1 MMDITKNKDNSVAFY
16 IRVMGLILALLC
28 ANTAFAEPNWPTGPV
43 KIILHTKAGGSSD
56 VFMRT
61 LAKSLEPQIGE
72 SVVVIN
78 SPGGGGAS
86 QLARL
91 TSSAPDGQTLGINTL
106 THLTGMLTNLKGTFS
121 KDDLSWIASTQK
133 EAMLLFVR
141 SDSDINNLNDMFEKI
156 KETGEPINVG
166 GFGPVGSMQNI
177 GVSMLEN
184 AAETDL
190 NWVAFNSTPDII
202 AALLGG
208 HIDVGVSNLG
218 ATRQYFESDRIR
230 GLGVLASERLDALPD
245 MATFTEQGYNV
256 DNNWVQVRGMIGPAD
271 MPIELQQKIADAF
284 HQAMRTDEYQKFVK
298 AAGFENSWMG
308 PKEYSKFVYRI
319 SDVAESELKQAGVIE

>member
-1 MMDITKNKDNSVAFY
+1 MVRS
-16 IRVMGLILALLC
+16 IRAMGLLLALSIV
-28 ANTAFAEPNWPTGPV
+28 NTAFAESDWPTGPV
-43 KIILHTKAGGSSD
+43 KVILHTKAGGSSD

-86 QLARL
+86 QLARI
-91 TSSAPDGQTLGINTL
+91 TSSDPDGQTLGINTL

-121 KDDLSWIASTQK
+121 KDDLSWIASTQE

-141 SDSDINNLNDMFEKI
+141 SDSDINNLNDMLEKTL
-156 KETGEPINVG
+156 ETEKPINVG

-218 ATRQYFESDRIR
+218 ATEQFFESGRIK
-230 GLGVLASERLDALPD
+230 GLGVLASKRLDALPN
-245 MATFTEQGYNV
+245 MATFTEQGYDV
-256 DNNWVQVRGMIGPAD
+256 DNNWVQVRGIIGPDD
-271 MPIELQQKIADAF
+271 MPMELQQKIADAF
-284 HQAMRTDEYQKFVK
+284 HKAMRTDEYQEFVR

-308 PKEYSKFVYRI
+308 PSEYSNFVYRI
-319 SDVAESELKQAGVIE
+319 SDVAENELKQAGVID

>member
-1 MMDITKNKDNSVAFY
+1 MDNTKRTKNCIISY
-16 IRVMGLILALLC
+16 IKVVGLFLAILT
-28 ANTAFAEPNWPTGPV
+28 ANTAFAESNWPTGPV
-43 KIILHTKAGGSSD
+43 KVILHTKAGGSSD

-86 QLARL
+86 QLARI
-91 TSSAPDGQTLGINTL
+91 TSSNPDGQTLGINTL
-106 THLTGMLTNLKGTFS
+106 THLTGMLTNLRGTFA
-121 KDDLSWIASTQK
+121 KNDLSWIASTQE

-141 SDSDINNLNDMFEKI
+141 SDSDITNLNDMFEKTQ
-156 KETGEPINVG
+156 ETGKPINVG

-218 ATRQYFESDRIR
+218 ATGQFFESGRIK
-230 GLGVLASERLDALPD
+230 GLGVLAGKRLDALPN
-245 MATFTEQGYNV
+245 MATFTEQGYDV
-256 DNNWVQVRGMIGPAD
+256 DNNWVQVRGIIGPDD
-271 MPIELQQKIADAF
+271 MPMELQQKIADAF
-284 HQAMRTDEYQKFVK
+284 HKAMRTDEYQEFVR

-308 PKEYSKFVYRI
+308 PEDYSNFIYRI
-319 SDVAESELKQAGVIE
+319 SDVAENELKQAGVID

>member
-1 MMDITKNKDNSVAFY
+1 MAIRKTKRKKLLVTCITAL
-16 IRVMGLILALLC
+16 GLSSMIFSASS
-28 ANTAFAEPNWPTGPV
+28 AFAESDWPTGPV
-43 KIILHTKAGGSSD
+43 KVILHTKAGGSSD

-72 SVVVIN
+72 DVVVIN

-86 QLARL
+86 QLAKL
-91 TSSAPDGQTLGINTL
+91 TSSDPDGQTLGINTL
-106 THLTGMLTNLKGTFS
+106 THLTGMLTNLKGTFA
-121 KDDLSWIASTQK
+121 KDDLSWIASTQE

-141 SDSDINNLNDMFEKI
+141 SDSDINDLKDMFEKTR
-156 KETGEPINVG
+156 ETGEPINIG

-184 AAETDL
+184 AADTDL

-218 ATRQYFESDRIR
+218 ATGSFFKAGRIK
-230 GLGVLASERLDALPD
+230 GLGVLANKRLAALPE
-245 MATFTEQGYNV
+245 MATFTEQGYDV
-256 DNNWVQVRGMIGPAD
+256 DNNWVQVRGIIGPAN
-271 MPIELQQKIADAF
+271 MPMETQQKVADAF
-284 HQAMRTDEYQKFVK
+284 HKAMRTDEYQAFVES
-298 AAGFENSWMG
+298 AGFENSWMG
-308 PKEYSKFVYRI
+308 PEEYRNFVYSI
-319 SDVAESELKQAGVIE
+319 SDVAENELKQAGVIK